1 VYPRFTPILALL
13 GVLYLFSSVGAE
25 DDSATMPAED
35 LSIAASLPIDLE
47 VEVAKAIEELDDDD
61 WQKREAATIWLV
73 IEADRW
79 ARRIPISWEPKS
91 AEARWRWNRIRRLV
105 DDLGAL
111 PRTLRHHRDPRQR
124 GHLAQLREETGVAFI
139 AALERCL
146 DYPDTRVRARA
157 VTLLGETSQGVDRL
171 RNSAV
176 SRDASGRVRE
186 NLYEVARRSDSDW
199 AFLLIRDALL
209 LDRSESITAVVARAA
224 KSLGDPRILPSLRE
238 RCQEGEAVHPEVLL
252 ALVAYGRPEDS
263 GAVSRLLSSGE
274 YRHASAALD
283 ALGSEQIRFHAE
295 AIARLLSS
303 KHWDLRV
310 RALRRL
316 EDEDRR
322 SLPYYLLDLL
332 EVESLDVYT
341 FGVEQLAR
349 MGGED
354 FLGDIEYS
362 LRRWPPHERPF
373 YISTEEGRAVPRPV
387 PAKFDEAF
395 PVPALIDRDH

>member
-1 VYPRFTPILALL
+1 LTLFGLL
-13 GVLYLFSSVGAE
+13 CLVSTVCAE
-25 DDSATMPAED
+25 DDSPSAPAD
-35 LSIAASLPIDLE
+35 VLSIAEDLPIDLE
-47 VEVAKAIEELDDDD
+47 SAVVNAIVGLDDDC
-61 WQKREAATIWLV
+61 WQKREASTIWLV
-73 IEADRW
+73 VEADRW
-79 ARRIPISWEPKS
+79 ARRIPISWQPKS
-91 AEARWRWNRIRRLV
+91 AEARWRWNRIGRLV

-124 GHLAQLREETGVAFI
+124 GHLAQLREETGAAFI

-171 RNSAV
+171 RGSTV

-186 NLYEVARRSDSDW
+186 NLYEVARRSDADW

-238 RCQEGEAVHPEVLL
+238 RCQEGEKVHPEVLL

-263 GAVSRLLSSGE
+263 DAVGRLLSSGE

-283 ALGSEQIRFHAE
+283 ALGSEQIRFHAD

-354 FLGDIEYS
+354 FLGDIEFS

-395 PVPALIDRDH
+395 PVPALVDPDH